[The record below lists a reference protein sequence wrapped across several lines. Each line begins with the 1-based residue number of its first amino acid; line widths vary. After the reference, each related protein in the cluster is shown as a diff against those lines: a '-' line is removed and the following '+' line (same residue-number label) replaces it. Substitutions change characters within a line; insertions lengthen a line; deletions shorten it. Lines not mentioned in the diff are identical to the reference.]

1 MAKRNYLV
9 EGLSG
14 AGKSSVYEE
23 LIGRGYKAIS
33 TDRAWKRSDPDAG
46 LPGGRA
52 QYANSMWDEQKAVG
66 ELESPEPDVLF
77 VCGSSRNRDR
87 FLPYFTK
94 IFNLRIDDD
103 TMRRRLHERT
113 NNDFGKQPEELEL
126 MLRLNRSDEKP
137 AGAIDVDATQPL
149 DQVVDEVLRLANCR
163 TVASDST
170 LTPWSK
176 RGSATGQSFVIS
188 ESALPIV
195 QAAAGRRK
203 RIVRG
208 ASDEF
213 WDVLGRET
221 ITRIDYAWSG
231 YVLATLLPYLD
242 EQGIDLMHSDHDEVA
257 STISQTR
264 EGSVFVLTS
273 DHRERYLARL
283 DPSAFDG
290 AVLRRYYEQFHET
303 TAEGVDYAMLDGIA
317 FFRDT
322 LAPLDS
328 AVVAVFSHRIVPA
341 PAELHADIYA
351 RGAYSTLCEWPLR
364 FEPLIDG
371 VPERGVEVCVAL
383 PHPRECVGVVVVV
396 AVA

>member
-23 LIGRGYKAIS
+23 LIRRGYKAIS
-33 TDRAWKRSDPDAG
+33 TDRAWKYHADPDTG
-46 LPGGRA
+46 PGRPIH
-52 QYANSMWDEQKAVG
+52 YDNSMWDQQKAVS
-66 ELESPEPDVLF
+66 ELESPEPEVLF

-87 FLPYFTK
+87 FLAYFTK

-103 TMRRRLHERT
+103 TMRRRLQERT
-113 NNDFGKQPEELEL
+113 NNEFGKQPEEVEL

-149 DQVVDEVLRLANCR
+149 DQVVDELLRLANCR
-163 TVASDST
+163 TVNSDSR

-176 RGSATGQSFVIS
+176 RASAIGQSFVIS
-188 ESALPIV
+188 EPALPIV
-195 QAAAGRRK
+195 QAAASQRT
-203 RIVRG
+203 RILRG
-208 ASDEF
+208 TSDEF

-221 ITRIDYAWSG
+221 ITRIEYAWSG

-242 EQGIDLMHSDHDEVA
+242 EQGIDLLHSDHDEVA

-283 DPSAFDG
+283 DPSQFDG
-290 AVLRRYYEQFHET
+290 AVLRRYYEEFNET
-303 TAEGVDYAMLDGIA
+303 AAEGVDYAMLDGIA

-322 LAPLDS
+322 LAPLES
-328 AVVAVFSHRIVPA
+328 AIVAV
-341 PAELHADIYA
+341 
-351 RGAYSTLCEWPLR
+351 
-364 FEPLIDG
+364 LII
-371 VPERGVEVCVAL
+371 E
-383 PHPRECVGVVVVV
+383 
-396 AVA
+396 

>member
-23 LIGRGYKAIS
+23 LIRRGYKAIS
-33 TDRAWKRSDPDAG
+33 TDRAWAYHADPDTG
-46 LPGGRA
+46 LPGGPIHHD
-52 QYANSMWDEQKAVG
+52 NFMWDQQKAVS
-66 ELESPEPDVLF
+66 ELESPEPEVLF

-103 TMRRRLHERT
+103 TMRRRLQERT
-113 NNDFGKQPEELEL
+113 NNEFGKQPEEVEL

-149 DQVVDEVLRLANCR
+149 HQVVDELLRLANCGPVSAWR
-163 TVASDST
+163 PT
-170 LTPWSK
+170 LWSI
-176 RGSATGQSFVIS
+176 RGSAIGQSFVIS

-195 QAAAGRRK
+195 QAAASPRK
-203 RIVRG
+203 RILRG
-208 ASDEF
+208 TSDEF

-221 ITRIDYAWSG
+221 ITRIEYSWSG

-257 STISQTR
+257 STLSQTR

-273 DHRERYLARL
+273 DHRERHLARL
-283 DPSAFDG
+283 DPSEFDG
-290 AVLRRYYEQFHET
+290 AVLRRYYEEFNET
-303 TAEGVDYAMLDGIA
+303 AAEGVDYAMLDGIA

-322 LAPLDS
+322 LAPLES
-328 AVVAVFSHRIVPA
+328 AIVAVFI
-341 PAELHADIYA
+341 I
-351 RGAYSTLCEWPLR
+351 G
-364 FEPLIDG
+364 
-371 VPERGVEVCVAL
+371 
-383 PHPRECVGVVVVV
+383 
-396 AVA
+396 

>member
-23 LIGRGYKAIS
+23 LIRRGYKAIS
-33 TDRAWKRSDPDAG
+33 TDRAWKFHADPETGLAG
-46 LPGGRA
+46 RPSHYDGA
-52 QYANSMWDEQKAVG
+52 VWDHQKTVR

-94 IFNLRIDDD
+94 VFNLRIDDD
-103 TMRRRLHERT
+103 TMRRRLQERT
-113 NNDFGKQPEELEL
+113 NNEFGKQPEEVEL

-149 DQVVDEVLRLANCR
+149 HQVVDELLRLANCK
-163 TVASDST
+163 TVNSDST

-176 RGSATGQSFVIS
+176 RAPAIGQAFVIS

-195 QAAAGRRK
+195 QAAASPRK
-203 RIVRG
+203 RILRG
-208 ASDEF
+208 TSDQF
-213 WDVLGRET
+213 WEVLGRET
-221 ITRIDYAWSG
+221 ITHIEYSWSG
-231 YVLATLLPYLD
+231 DVLVTLLPYLD

-257 STISQTR
+257 STLSQTR

-273 DHRERYLARL
+273 DHGKRYLARL

-290 AVLRRYYEQFHET
+290 AVLRRYYEEFNET
-303 TAEGVDYAMLDGIA
+303 AAEGVDYAMLDGIA

-322 LAPLDS
+322 LAPLES
-328 AVVAVFSHRIVPA
+328 AIVAVFI
-341 PAELHADIYA
+341 I
-351 RGAYSTLCEWPLR
+351 G
-364 FEPLIDG
+364 
-371 VPERGVEVCVAL
+371 
-383 PHPRECVGVVVVV
+383 
-396 AVA
+396 

>member
-23 LIGRGYKAIS
+23 LIRRGYMAIS
-33 TDRAWKRSDPDAG
+33 TDRAWKFHADPDTG
-46 LPGGRA
+46 LSGGPGHFDNA
-52 QYANSMWDEQKAVG
+52 MWDQQKAVR
-66 ELESPEPDVLF
+66 ELERPEPDVLF

-94 IFNLRIDDD
+94 VFNLRIDDD
-103 TMRRRLHERT
+103 TMRRRLDERT
-113 NNDFGKQPEELEL
+113 NNEFGKQPEEVEL

-137 AGAIDVDATQPL
+137 AGAIDVDATQAL
-149 DQVVDEVLRLANCR
+149 DHVVDELLRLANCR
-163 TVASDST
+163 TVTSDST
-170 LTPWSK
+170 LAPWSK

-188 ESALPIV
+188 ESALQIV
-195 QAAAGRRK
+195 QAAAGPPK
-203 RIVRG
+203 RIDRG
-208 ASDEF
+208 MSDEF

-221 ITRIDYAWSG
+221 ITRIEYSWSG
-231 YVLATLLPYLD
+231 YVLATLLRYLD
-242 EQGIDLMHSDHDEVA
+242 EQDIDLMQSDHEEVA
-257 STISQTR
+257 STIAQTR

-290 AVLRRYYEQFHET
+290 ALLRRYYEQLNET
-303 TAEGVDYAMLDGIA
+303 AAEGVEYAMLDGVA

-328 AVVAVFSHRIVPA
+328 AIVAVFI
-341 PAELHADIYA
+341 I
-351 RGAYSTLCEWPLR
+351 G
-364 FEPLIDG
+364 
-371 VPERGVEVCVAL
+371 
-383 PHPRECVGVVVVV
+383 
-396 AVA
+396 

>member
-23 LIGRGYKAIS
+23 LIRRGYMAIS
-33 TDRAWKRSDPDAG
+33 TDRAWKFHADPDTG
-46 LPGGRA
+46 LSGGRGHYDNA
-52 QYANSMWDEQKAVG
+52 VWDQQKAVR

-94 IFNLRIDDD
+94 VFNLRIDDD
-103 TMRRRLHERT
+103 TMLRRLDERT
-113 NNDFGKQPEELEL
+113 NNEFGKQHEEVEL
-126 MLRLNRSDEKP
+126 MLRLNCSDEKP
-137 AGAIDVDATQPL
+137 AGAIDVDAAQPL
-149 DQVVDEVLRLANCR
+149 RKVVDELLRLANCR
-163 TVASDST
+163 TARSDSR

-176 RGSATGQSFVIS
+176 RGSAIGQSVVIS
-188 ESALPIV
+188 ESALQIV
-195 QAAAGRRK
+195 EAAAGPPK
-203 RIVRG
+203 RIDRG
-208 ASDEF
+208 TDQF

-221 ITRIDYAWSG
+221 ITRIEYSWSG

-242 EQGIDLMHSDHDEVA
+242 EQGTDLTHSDHDQVA

-264 EGSVFVLTS
+264 EGSVFILTS

-290 AVLRRYYEQFHET
+290 SVLRRYYEEFNDMS
-303 TAEGVDYAMLDGIA
+303 AEGVDYAMLDGIA

-328 AVVAVFSHRIVPA
+328 AIVAVFI
-341 PAELHADIYA
+341 I
-351 RGAYSTLCEWPLR
+351 G
-364 FEPLIDG
+364 
-371 VPERGVEVCVAL
+371 
-383 PHPRECVGVVVVV
+383 
-396 AVA
+396 

>member
-23 LIGRGYKAIS
+23 LIGRGYMAIS
-33 TDRAWKRSDPDAG
+33 TDRVWKCWPIQSED
-46 LPGGRA
+46 
-52 QYANSMWDEQKAVG
+52 SMWDKEKAVS

-103 TMRRRLHERT
+103 TMRRRLRERT
-113 NNDFGKQPEELEL
+113 NNDFGKQPDELEL

-149 DQVVDEVLRLANCR
+149 DQVVDELLRLANCT
-163 TVASDST
+163 TVVSDST
-170 LTPWSK
+170 RPPWSK
-176 RGSATGQSFVIS
+176 RGSAIGRSFVIS
-188 ESALPIV
+188 ESAIPIV
-195 QAAAGRRK
+195 QAAA
-203 RIVRG
+203 
-208 ASDEF
+208 EF

-221 ITRIDYAWSG
+221 IIRIEYAWSG
-231 YVLATLLPYLD
+231 DVLATLLPYLD

-257 STISQTR
+257 STISGAR
-264 EGSVFVLTS
+264 HGSVLVLTS

-290 AVLRRYYEQFHET
+290 AVLRRYYEEFNVT
-303 TAEGVDYAMLDGIA
+303 AAEGVDYAMLDGIA
-317 FFRDT
+317 FLRDT

-328 AVVAVFSHRIVPA
+328 AIVAVFI
-341 PAELHADIYA
+341 I
-351 RGAYSTLCEWPLR
+351 G
-364 FEPLIDG
+364 
-371 VPERGVEVCVAL
+371 
-383 PHPRECVGVVVVV
+383 
-396 AVA
+396 